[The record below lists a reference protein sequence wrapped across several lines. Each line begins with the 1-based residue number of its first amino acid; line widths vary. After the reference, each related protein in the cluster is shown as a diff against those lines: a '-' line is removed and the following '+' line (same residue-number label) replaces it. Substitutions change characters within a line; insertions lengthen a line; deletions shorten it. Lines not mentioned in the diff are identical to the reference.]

1 MCDDAPDQAAHLR
14 EQLALLQKEN
24 DHLRHQLAQTEETL
38 RSSQERF
45 QSIIEKTPAGVCITN
60 ENYIYE
66 YVNPAYCTLYQY
78 DAEELIGQSFMVVVP
93 EAYREAMAN
102 LHDRFLQGE
111 AEVRGEWAVVTR
123 DRTQLTILADAARII
138 GADGQPKKAT
148 FVTDITARKQAEDA
162 VRRKNAYLSALNDI
176 TVGLLQR
183 LDLDDLLRGAVTQA
197 SVLVGTTHG
206 YIYLLE
212 QASRMM
218 RLRIGIGVH
227 AGTPD
232 YPVERGTG
240 VAGMVWQSGKMV
252 IVNDYPAWAGRPA
265 AFAETHVRATV
276 GMPLTSGR
284 EVVGVIGLTH
294 TAEGRTFSDDEIDV
308 LKRFASLASIA
319 IDNVRL
325 LNMVQQEV
333 DERTRAEAALRAA
346 QQAAEAANQAKS
358 VFLSRMSHELRTPLN
373 IILGF
378 VQVMERDTS
387 LSPGQQT
394 NLATVRR
401 SGTHLLSLIN
411 AVLELSKIEAGRE
424 TLDERS
430 FDLHHMLDGLE
441 EMFRIRAEQKELRLI
456 FERTPDVPRYV
467 VCDEGKLRQ
476 VLINL
481 LSNAIKFT
489 PEGGVTLAVEGRKS
503 RTANQAESPGISM
516 LRFVV
521 EDTGVGIAAD
531 ELPAIFEEFG
541 QTQSGRQSNEG
552 TGLGMSISRAFVR
565 MLGGDIAVESAPG
578 QGSRFSFA
586 IPVGQGDPTR
596 IAPQPSPRT
605 VVALAPDQ
613 PVYRILVADDIEENR
628 LVLQQLL
635 TSVGFE
641 VREASNGREVLN
653 LWETWEPHLIWM
665 DMRMPEMD
673 GYEATRR
680 IKATPRGRQTP
691 IIALTASAFEEDRA
705 AMREAGCNDIVAKP
719 FEEPQ
724 IFERMAHFL
733 GVRFVYKEEGQ
744 RDEAED
750 ATSKLRR
757 TVSLTP
763 ATLAALPAEWRAA
776 LAQAAEQGDEEQ
788 VVILLEQIREP
799 HPDLAAALMTLV
811 HTMYIDQIATLL
823 AEGMAEQPTTGVE
836 T

>member
-1 MCDDAPDQAAHLR
+1 
-14 EQLALLQKEN
+14 
-24 DHLRHQLAQTEETL
+24 
-38 RSSQERF
+38 
-45 QSIIEKTPAGVCITN
+45 
-60 ENYIYE
+60 
-66 YVNPAYCTLYQY
+66 
-78 DAEELIGQSFMVVVP
+78 
-93 EAYREAMAN
+93 
-102 LHDRFLQGE
+102 
-111 AEVRGEWAVVTR
+111 
-123 DRTQLTILADAARII
+123 
-138 GADGQPKKAT
+138 
-148 FVTDITARKQAEDA
+148 
-162 VRRKNAYLSALNDI
+162 
-176 TVGLLQR
+176 
-183 LDLDDLLRGAVTQA
+183 
-197 SVLVGTTHG
+197 
-206 YIYLLE
+206 
-212 QASRMM
+212 
-218 RLRIGIGVH
+218 
-227 AGTPD
+227 
-232 YPVERGTG
+232 
-240 VAGMVWQSGKMV
+240 
-252 IVNDYPAWAGRPA
+252 
-265 AFAETHVRATV
+265 
-276 GMPLTSGR
+276 
-284 EVVGVIGLTH
+284 
-294 TAEGRTFSDDEIDV
+294 
-308 LKRFASLASIA
+308 
-319 IDNVRL
+319 
-325 LNMVQQEV
+325 
-333 DERTRAEAALRAA
+333 
-346 QQAAEAANQAKS
+346 
-358 VFLSRMSHELRTPLN
+358 
-373 IILGF
+373 
-378 VQVMERDTS
+378 
-387 LSPGQQT
+387 
-394 NLATVRR
+394 
-401 SGTHLLSLIN
+401 
-411 AVLELSKIEAGRE
+411 
-424 TLDERS
+424 
-430 FDLHHMLDGLE
+430 MLDGLE

-596 IAPQPSPRT
+596 VAPQPSPRT